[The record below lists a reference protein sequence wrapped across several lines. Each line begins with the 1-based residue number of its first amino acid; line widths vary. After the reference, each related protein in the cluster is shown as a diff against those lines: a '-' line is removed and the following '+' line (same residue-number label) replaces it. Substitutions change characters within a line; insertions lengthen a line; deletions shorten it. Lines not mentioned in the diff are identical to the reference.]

1 MLDNQKTRALAS
13 NVIDPV
19 AKAVLRIGITPNQVT
34 VFCAIAVSA
43 AVLSTWSSG
52 KFILGLL
59 LILPL
64 SIGDLLDGTM
74 ARMSG
79 SSSAL
84 GGFLDSVLDR
94 VTDAALVGSLL
105 MWTITSHADFWV
117 NMCGVIALASGG
129 VVPYVRAKAE
139 SLNVPC
145 KVGIMERGERALVVG
160 IAALLAGL
168 GVTSAISVAF
178 AVLAFFNSVTVVQR
192 MTVVAQ
198 ALR

>member
-105 MWTITSHADFWV
+105 MWTISSHADFWV